1 MIKKIFNTDGDR
13 RRSVTNLPVGSV
25 MLWHNNTPPTGWL
38 VCNGQEVPI
47 ASYGSLYNLITV
59 NATLFPYGANT
70 NGLGAVGT
78 THFVLPNMTDRFATL
93 PSVTGSSYSNLTK
106 AGGANTHAHNFNAQ
120 PNAVNSSDT
129 GAHYHS
135 YSPGNF
141 GNSTLGDHAHNVGV
155 SLSSTSSNAT
165 TNVKRAAT
173 GTTAAALMTH
183 GHSGS
188 AVTNSTG
195 DHSHSIT
202 GGNGNVE
209 SSNHAHGVTYSSNT
223 QSISA
228 SSVPANQRVY
238 FIVLA
243 VSQ

>member
-1 MIKKIFNTDGDR
+1 
-13 RRSVTNLPVGSV
+13 
-25 MLWHNNTPPTGWL
+25 MLWHNATPPTGWL

-59 NATLFPYGANT
+59 TATIFPYGANT
-70 NGLGAVGT
+70 NGSGSAGS
-78 THFVLPNMTDRFATL
+78 THFVLPNLTDRFAIL

-106 AGGANTHAHNFNAQ
+106 TGGANTHAHNFNAQ
-120 PNAVNSSDT
+120 PNAVNSNAS
-129 GAHYHS
+129 GHYHS
-135 YSPGNF
+135 YSPGNY
-141 GNSTLGDHAHNVGV
+141 GNSTLGDHAHNVNV
-155 SLSSTSSNAT
+155 SLSSVTSNAT

-173 GTTAAALMTH
+173 GTTSAALMTH

-202 GGNGNVE
+202 GGNGNTE
-209 SSNHAHGVTYSSNT
+209 SANHTHVVTYSSNT